1 MSMDPI
7 RGDKSV
13 IGTSIAPAGSVAG
26 AAPVV
31 TAQEKKLKKATGDL
45 QGLFVAQLFKAMRDT
60 VPTEDGI
67 VTGGSGEEIFTG
79 LMDEHLA
86 ADTPK
91 HWSGGIS
98 EALYR
103 QLRHGL
109 VGAANSGTANSST
122 TVQAVQSS
130 DPLAR

>member
-1 MSMDPI
+1 MNIDPV
-7 RGDKSV
+7 RGDKSI
-13 IGTSIAPAGSVAG
+13 IGTSIAPANQTQST
-26 AAPVV
+26 APTV
-31 TAQEKKLKKATGDL
+31 TPEEKKLRKAAGEL

-60 VPTEDGI
+60 VPTDDAM
-67 VTGGSGEEIFTG
+67 VSGGSGEEIFTG

-109 VGAANSGTANSST
+109 GGAASGSTTAPST